1 MKYCIF
7 LILLLSILSC
17 KKEPII
23 TLDRND
29 SGVTLNIPLSGSLQN
44 GAFSPDGESIVF
56 TRFVNGYNQEP
67 SELYK
72 FNILT
77 EELTLLVSD
86 GSGNVNLPGSAWNDS
101 IGKIIFSSS
110 RDPHDEIYLI
120 SENGNPNDEIQ
131 ITNRA
136 DNVAYEPTLSPDGN
150 WTVFESHLLDVED
163 NGIIT
168 KYKLDGSSL
177 YIELTSSAED
187 SRQPNWSP
195 SGDKILYQKFENG
208 QWDIWVMNTDGTSK
222 VKVTSGSGDKTDASF
237 SADGQFIIYSSDFEL
252 DLSNIY
258 KISINGGNSIRLTN
272 YDGYD
277 GAPSISPNGSKL
289 IFESFNG
296 DPDNSSGTKLVLLN
310 Q

>member
-7 LILLLSILSC
+7 LILSLSILSC

>member
-7 LILLLSILSC
+7 LILSLSILSC
-17 KKEPII
+17 NDEPII